1 MGKLDGKVALITGA
15 GQGVGQGVA
24 FALAK
29 EGASVAVAGR
39 TESKLVVTCNEIAE
53 RGGRAE
59 PVLMDIADADS
70 ITGAVAR
77 TVELFGGVDILIN
90 NASLNPLGNVLDLT
104 PERLADGLTSG
115 PVATLRTMQA
125 CYPFMKERGGGAII
139 NMVSSVAVR
148 WDAAGY
154 GGLRGREG
162 IRPSPQSRGSMRMG
176 RRRDPGQRGCSPRVV
191 AGAAAVGRCTP
202 GRGCRLCCRDSA
214 TEDRRLRNGHRN
226 RGGFPGR
233 PGCRVSD
240 WSNNSAR
247 RRSVALGLRA
257 GVVEGKHRRLGFGDR
272 AAENETDQNGCQNQR
287 GQNNEPDHP
296 PHGFQYARTD
306 LRRTRATAVGKAAA
320 ASKSAEHQS
329 NSVLPVS

>member
-39 TESKLVVTCNEIAE
+39 TESKLVVTCNEITE

-59 PVLMDIADADS
+59 PVLVDIADAGS
-70 ITGAVAR
+70 ITAAVAR

-125 CYPFMKERGGGAII
+125 CYPFMKEHGGGAII

-154 GGLRGREG
+154 GGY
-162 IRPSPQSRGSMRMG
+162 
-176 RRRDPGQRGCSPRVV
+176 
-191 AGAAAVGRCTP
+191 AAVKESVRASVAQQRANGAST
-202 GRGCRLCCRDSA
+202 GSESTRL
-214 TEDRRLRNGHRN
+214 LLMH
-226 RGGFPGR
+226 PR
-233 PGCRVSD
+233 PGYSVGQMRVRKRLPLLLPGFRYGGSGTAKRTSAPR
-240 WSNNSAR
+240 WLSWSAR
-247 RRSVALGLRA
+247 MPRI
-257 GVVEGKHRRLGFGDR
+257 
-272 AAENETDQNGCQNQR
+272 
-287 GQNNEPDHP
+287 
-296 PHGFQYARTD
+296 
-306 LRRTRATAVGKAAA
+306 
-320 ASKSAEHQS
+320 
-329 NSVLPVS
+329 

>member
-154 GGLRGREG
+154 GGYAAVKESVRASVARQHANGA
-162 IRPSPQSRGSMRMG
+162 STGSGSTRLLPT
-176 RRRDPGQRGCSPRVV
+176 RRRRGCSGGQMHARKRLPPLL
-191 AGAAAVGRCTP
+191 P
-202 GRGCRLCCRDSA
+202 GFRYGGSA
-214 TEDRRLRNGHRN
+214 TAKRTSEPRWL
-226 RGGFPGR
+226 
-233 PGCRVSD
+233 S
-240 WSNNSAR
+240 WSAR
-247 RRSVALGLRA
+247 MPRI
-257 GVVEGKHRRLGFGDR
+257 
-272 AAENETDQNGCQNQR
+272 
-287 GQNNEPDHP
+287 
-296 PHGFQYARTD
+296 
-306 LRRTRATAVGKAAA
+306 
-320 ASKSAEHQS
+320 
-329 NSVLPVS
+329 

>member
-104 PERLADGLTSG
+104 PERLADGLTLS
-115 PVATLRTMQA
+115 L
-125 CYPFMKERGGGAII
+125 IHI
-139 NMVSSVAVR
+139 
-148 WDAAGY
+148 
-154 GGLRGREG
+154 
-162 IRPSPQSRGSMRMG
+162 
-176 RRRDPGQRGCSPRVV
+176 
-191 AGAAAVGRCTP
+191 
-202 GRGCRLCCRDSA
+202 
-214 TEDRRLRNGHRN
+214 
-226 RGGFPGR
+226 
-233 PGCRVSD
+233 
-240 WSNNSAR
+240 
-247 RRSVALGLRA
+247 
-257 GVVEGKHRRLGFGDR
+257 
-272 AAENETDQNGCQNQR
+272 
-287 GQNNEPDHP
+287 
-296 PHGFQYARTD
+296 
-306 LRRTRATAVGKAAA
+306 
-320 ASKSAEHQS
+320 
-329 NSVLPVS
+329 

>member
-24 FALAK
+24 LALAK
-29 EGASVAVAGR
+29 EGAHIAVAGR
-39 TESKLVVTCNEIAE
+39 TESKLVVTCNEITE

-70 ITGAVAR
+70 ITSAVAR

-90 NASLNPLGNVLDLT
+90 NASLNPLGNILDIT

-154 GGLRGREG
+154 GGYAAVKESVRALSRAAACEWGVDG
-162 IRPSPQSRGSMRMG
+162 IRVNAVAPHASSPGLQRWADARPEEAAAFVAGIPLRRIGDCETDIGTAVAFLVGPDAAYLTGATIPLDGGQSRWG
-176 RRRDPGQRGCSPRVV
+176 
-191 AGAAAVGRCTP
+191 
-202 GRGCRLCCRDSA
+202 
-214 TEDRRLRNGHRN
+214 
-226 RGGFPGR
+226 
-233 PGCRVSD
+233 
-240 WSNNSAR
+240 
-247 RRSVALGLRA
+247 
-257 GVVEGKHRRLGFGDR
+257 
-272 AAENETDQNGCQNQR
+272 
-287 GQNNEPDHP
+287 
-296 PHGFQYARTD
+296 
-306 LRRTRATAVGKAAA
+306 
-320 ASKSAEHQS
+320 
-329 NSVLPVS
+329 

>member
-104 PERLADGLTSG
+104 PERLADGIDVRPRRDSANHASLL
-115 PVATLRTMQA
+115 PVHEGARRRGNHQHGQLRGRPLGR
-125 CYPFMKERGGGAII
+125 CRL
-139 NMVSSVAVR
+139 R
-148 WDAAGY
+148 R
-154 GGLRGREG
+154 LRGREG

-176 RRRDPGQRGCSPRVV
+176 RRRDPGQRRLLPTRRRRGCS
-191 AGAAAVGRCTP
+191 
-202 GRGCRLCCRDSA
+202 
-214 TEDRRLRNGHRN
+214 
-226 RGGFPGR
+226 GGQMH
-233 PGCRVSD
+233 
-240 WSNNSAR
+240 AR
-247 RRSVALGLRA
+247 RRAAAFVAGIPLR
-257 GVVEGKHRRLGFGDR
+257 RIGDC
-272 AAENETDQNGCQNQR
+272 ETDIG
-287 GQNNEPDHP
+287 
-296 PHGFQYARTD
+296 
-306 LRRTRATAVGKAAA
+306 TAVAFLVGPDAAYLTGA
-320 ASKSAEHQS
+320 TIPLDGGQS
-329 NSVLPVS
+329 RWG